1 MGVIGIGGT
10 TIATSIV
17 SITAT
22 GMTGMTAGVKDI
34 AMARR
39 EAVAGREW
47 ARHSRP
53 TE

>member
-22 GMTGMTAGVKDI
+22 GMTAGGKDI

-39 EAVAGREW
+39 AAVAGREW
-47 ARHSRP
+47 ARHSRS